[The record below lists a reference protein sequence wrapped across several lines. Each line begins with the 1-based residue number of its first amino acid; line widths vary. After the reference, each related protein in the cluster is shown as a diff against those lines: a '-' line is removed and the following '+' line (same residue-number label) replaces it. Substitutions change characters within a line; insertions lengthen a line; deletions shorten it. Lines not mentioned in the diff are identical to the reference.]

1 MLITGV
7 LYTARDMAHR
17 RMLEALERGDSLPF
31 DPEGQ
36 VLYYVGPTP
45 PRPGFSIGSAGPTT
59 SSRMDPYTPRLLS
72 LGLRGTIG
80 KGERG
85 EEVAEALRRYGAVYF
100 AAVGGAGAL
109 LAQHVK
115 RAELIAYPDLGP
127 EAVYRLYVE
136 GFPALV
142 AQDAYGGSIYTG
154 RTYSGALNSPSKPFG
169 CTSAS

>member
-17 RMLEALERGDSLPF
+17 RMLEALERGESLPF

-45 PRPGFSIGSAGPTT
+45 PRPGFPIGSAGPTT

-109 LAQHVK
+109 LARHVK

-127 EAVYRLYVE
+127 EAVCQLYVE

-142 AQDAYGGSIYTG
+142 AQDTYGGNIYTAKNLH
-154 RTYSGALNSPSKPFG
+154 RHP
-169 CTSAS
+169 